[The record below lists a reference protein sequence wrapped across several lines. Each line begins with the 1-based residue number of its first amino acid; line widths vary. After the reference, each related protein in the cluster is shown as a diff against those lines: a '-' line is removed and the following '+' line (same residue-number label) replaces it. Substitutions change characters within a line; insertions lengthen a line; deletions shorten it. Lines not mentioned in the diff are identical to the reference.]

1 MSTSS
6 PILPPELEHRI
17 FYAAAYSAPYDAL
30 NLMLVTW
37 RVKQWVEPL
46 LYRYLVIGS
55 RLPSS
60 SQAIPILG
68 TDPANPARR
77 HWQMLQSKPIELLS
91 TAVENLM
98 IVSVKEPT
106 FSQIPALLSGVRN
119 LVVVSVQPV
128 HGALDAFQRL
138 ERLDCN
144 YFEHLFDYGY
154 DSETIA
160 NIRIAENPTLARLTH
175 LEMGTESALE
185 NFAVWSEILRL
196 PSLTHLAIAQ
206 HEEVVSALETP
217 QRAALVAAMRPT
229 GQLNAFVVRYFYS
242 SSPEMEGNEE
252 FDEWLESNPGFVAL
266 STVSSWALSWGN
278 AVLGLMPDFWTRV
291 DEHVGRRRADKTIG
305 RILVDLEPGVEAGY
319 NCYVHQGQPPA

>member
-17 FYAAAYSAPYDAL
+17 FYAAAYSAPYEAL
-30 NLMLVTW
+30 NLMLVAW

-46 LYRYLVIGS
+46 LYRNLVIGS

-60 SQAIPILG
+60 SQAIPLFYP
-68 TDPANPARR
+68 DPASAR
-77 HWQMLQSKPIELLS
+77 WQMLQSKPTDFLS

-98 IVSVKEPT
+98 LVCVKEPP
-106 FSQIPALLSGVRN
+106 FSRIPALLSGVRN
-119 LVVVSVQPV
+119 LVVVSVEPV

-144 YFEHLFDYGY
+144 YFEHLFDY
-154 DSETIA
+154 DSE
-160 NIRIAENPTLARLTH
+160 IRIADNPTLAQLTH

-185 NFAVWSEILRL
+185 DFAVWSEILRL

-229 GQLNAFVVRYFYS
+229 GHLNAFVVRYFYS

-266 STVSSWALSWGN
+266 STVSNWALSWGN
-278 AVLGLMPDFWTRV
+278 TVLGLIPDFWTRV

-305 RILVDLEPGVEAGY
+305 RILVDLDP
-319 NCYVHQGQPPA
+319 